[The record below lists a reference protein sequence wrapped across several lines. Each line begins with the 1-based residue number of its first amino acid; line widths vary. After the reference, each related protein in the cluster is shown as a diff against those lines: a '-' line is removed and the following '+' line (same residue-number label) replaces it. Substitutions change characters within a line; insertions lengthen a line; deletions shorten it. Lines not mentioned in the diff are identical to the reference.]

1 MEEGEG
7 KEDLEE
13 GTGARVATLGATMAM
28 GARGA
33 TLEVAMGTG
42 ARGATMAMG
51 AKVVTLEVAMGAR
64 VATLEEEVTALGEA
78 AMAMVAKVGL
88 MEATTGIVS
97 EEVATMGMGVRVG
110 TTGTALGETA
120 TMETGVEVEIE
131 DNIDLPF
138 VSSLN
143 PLHPVNHEI
152 YICLPMHSNIL
163 G

>member
-1 MEEGEG
+1 MGEMVG
-7 KEDLEE
+7 K
-13 GTGARVATLGATMAM
+13 VA
-28 GARGA
+28 
-33 TLEVAMGTG
+33 LEVAME
-42 ARGATMAMG
+42 M
-51 AKVVTLEVAMGAR
+51 EMGAR

-97 EEVATMGMGVRVG
+97 EEVATMGKGVRVGTSGVG

-120 TMETGVEVEIE
+120 TMETGVEVEIG

-152 YICLPMHSNIL
+152 YI
-163 G
+163 

>member
-1 MEEGEG
+1 MLTEGGGGVQEPLILADVICEQPLTMEMVG
-7 KEDLEE
+7 K
-13 GTGARVATLGATMAM
+13 
-28 GARGA
+28 
-33 TLEVAMGTG
+33 
-42 ARGATMAMG
+42 
-51 AKVVTLEVAMGAR
+51 

-110 TTGTALGETA
+110 TSGVGTTGTALGETA
-120 TMETGVEVEIE
+120 TMETGVEVEIG